1 MKKIIVLPVL
11 ALFVAALFLIPV
23 SEKISVPVKGPFL
36 NIYTILSNPEKWE
49 QWMPSLRQQD
59 ASSSGK
65 SVIKKD
71 TSSFS
76 ITDPKAEL
84 KVVKTGMTFSVQEL
98 KPKESTYAYTILP
111 SQLPNKTFLVVNY
124 KTNLFQYLFGQSA
137 ESAKKT
143 HIYDFKNFME
153 TDSLLYGC
161 KIFKTR
167 VPEGNLIVI
176 RKAVPVKAKFNE
188 AHAMLSTLQQYVKEH
203 HLTQMQPVIA
213 QFLPKGKDS
222 AQVNVGL
229 FIDKEAVSAAPVT
242 FVRMPKGG
250 PLYAARFTGS
260 FNQRKKVYDG
270 LQQYFTDHLYQSAI
284 LPFETYLNNKLP
296 TADTSKIS
304 IQVNFTTYF

>member
-1 MKKIIVLPVL
+1 MKKIIVLSVF
-11 ALFVAALFLIPV
+11 ALLVAALFLIPV

-49 QWMPSLRQQD
+49 EWLPSLRQLD
-59 ASSSGK
+59 TSSSGK

-76 ITDPKAEL
+76 ITNSKAEL
-84 KVVKTGMTFSVQEL
+84 SVLKKGMVFNVQERI
-98 KPKESTYAYTILP
+98 PKESAYTYTILP
-111 SQLPNKTFLVVNY
+111 TQSADKTFIIVDY
-124 KTNLFQYLFGQSA
+124 KTNLFRYLFRQSA
-137 ESAKKT
+137 ESAQKT
-143 HIYDFKNFME
+143 HIYDFKHFLE

-167 VPEGNLIVI
+167 VPQGNLIVI
-176 RKAVPVKAKFNE
+176 RKAVPVMDKFNE
-188 AHAMLSTLQQYVKEH
+188 AHSMLATLQQYVKEH

-229 FIDKEAVSAAPVT
+229 FIDKETVSAAPVT

-250 PLYAARFTGS
+250 PLYVSRFKGS

-270 LQQYFTDHLYQSAI
+270 LQQFFTDHLYQSAI
-284 LPFETYLNNKLP
+284 LPFETYLDNKLP
-296 TADTSKIS
+296 TSDTSRIN
-304 IQVNFTTYF
+304 IQVNFTTYY

>member
-1 MKKIIVLPVL
+1 MKKIIVLSVL
-11 ALFVAALFLIPV
+11 ALLIAALFLIPV
-23 SEKISVPVKGPFL
+23 SERISVPVKGPFL
-36 NIYTILSNPEKWE
+36 NIYTLLSKPEKWE
-49 QWMPSLRQQD
+49 QWLPSLCEQD
-59 ASSSGK
+59 TSVSGK
-65 SVIKKD
+65 FVIKKD

-76 ITDPKAEL
+76 ITNPKAEL
-84 KVVKTGMTFSVQEL
+84 RVVKNAMTFRVQERT
-98 KPKESTYAYTILP
+98 PKESTYTYTILP
-111 SQLPNKTFLVVNY
+111 TQSPNKTFIVVYY
-124 KTNLFQYLFGQSA
+124 KTNLFRYLFGRSTG
-137 ESAKKT
+137 EKT
-143 HIYDFKNFME
+143 HIYNFKHFLE

-188 AHAMLSTLQQYVKEH
+188 AHSMLTTLQQYVKEH

-229 FIDKEAVSAAPVT
+229 FIDKETVSAAPVT

-250 PLYAARFTGS
+250 PLYVARYKGS

-284 LPFETYLNNKLP
+284 LPFETYLDNKLP
-296 TADTSKIS
+296 TSDTSKIN
-304 IQVNFTTYF
+304 IQVNFTTYY